1 MMVGFRC
8 TGLVLVKDSLLQ
20 GNCSDG
26 GWSMGEASGAG
37 LAWYPWVAWCY
48 ARVCAYLP
56 LLCMELRGV
65 RIRYQGG

>member
-26 GWSMGEASGAG
+26 GWSMGGSIRCRACLVPMGG
-37 LAWYPWVAWCY
+37 VVLCKGVCLAAFAVHGTQG
-48 ARVCAYLP
+48 CAH
-56 LLCMELRGV
+56 
-65 RIRYQGG
+65 